1 MLIALVITNCI
12 LNVLFAVVC
21 GLVAY
26 GVIKNRDKTKP
37 SNTTNYR
44 RKN

>member
-1 MLIALVITNCI
+1 MLSVLIITNCV

-26 GVIKNRDKTKP
+26 GVIKNRDKTKS